1 MALAG
6 TIGDFR
12 ASDYQTPGSA
22 SPWHPL
28 TCSLLERA
36 QRFSSA
42 AGRVNRAQVERII
55 HELASAQGRAARPV
69 IKWLEDPAEAFD
81 HLSRYGLDALLRMGT
96 ASFWHAARPSI
107 IFGQKAFDRSFDLR
121 RLVIEILSVE
131 DRDRALMAPK
141 LLAKSE
147 AMVRNASAAAHFQA
161 RAVAAQIGW
170 LETNVAAVAAEAVS
184 NVELLLSSG
193 FCEHDERIHHQL
205 RVFEAY
211 EVGLLAMW
219 ETPAELICVP
229 RNGLV

>member
-1 MALAG
+1 MDIDRRRLRTTAACMALAG

-55 HELASAQGRAARPV
+55 HELASAQGRAVRPV

-96 ASFWHAARPSI
+96 ASLGGTRNLW
-107 IFGQKAFDRSFDLR
+107 QFDR
-121 RLVIEILSVE
+121 
-131 DRDRALMAPK
+131 
-141 LLAKSE
+141 
-147 AMVRNASAAAHFQA
+147 HQA
-161 RAVAAQIGW
+161 
-170 LETNVAAVAAEAVS
+170 
-184 NVELLLSSG
+184 
-193 FCEHDERIHHQL
+193 
-205 RVFEAY
+205 
-211 EVGLLAMW
+211 
-219 ETPAELICVP
+219 
-229 RNGLV
+229 